1 MLQRDQDDWADNVSS
16 KDLFSIHADYH
27 GTNIRVKMAHT
38 TANFFSGVTL
48 ILQLSYMFF
57 CILPHSRLG
66 GWEDLLDELA
76 PTLLQLTA
84 GSLLFILI
92 GGCDQARCAL
102 IGNISCS
109 EVRRQLPPLPLW
121 WLRPCNVTALSND
134 ASKGE
139 ERSRFV

>member
-57 CILPHSRLG
+57 VFFHIQGLG
-66 GWEDLLDELA
+66 VGR
-76 PTLLQLTA
+76 
-84 GSLLFILI
+84 FI
-92 GGCDQARCAL
+92 R
-102 IGNISCS
+102 
-109 EVRRQLPPLPLW
+109 
-121 WLRPCNVTALSND
+121 
-134 ASKGE
+134 
-139 ERSRFV
+139 